1 MLTPGAIFLFLAV
14 TAFAYGIYFSD
25 VPAQQIAAFAIAVF
39 FLVLLVFSLVRR
51 TNRPG
56 GK

>member
-1 MLTPGAIFLFLAV
+1 MLTSGMIFFFLAI

-25 VPAQQIAAFAIAVF
+25 VPAQQIAAFALTVL

-51 TNRPG
+51 SNRPWR
-56 GK
+56 